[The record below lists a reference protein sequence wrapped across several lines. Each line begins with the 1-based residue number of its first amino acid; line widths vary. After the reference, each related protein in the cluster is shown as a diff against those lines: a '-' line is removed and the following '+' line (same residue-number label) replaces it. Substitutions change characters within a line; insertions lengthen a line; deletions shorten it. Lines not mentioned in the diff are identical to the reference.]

1 MGAVGQISLQ
11 PEPRVLR
18 IFISYA
24 SEDLKIALA
33 IANAFRVALGDV
45 FAEIN
50 IDKWFLQAGD
60 EFKKQIELKLDKT
73 DIFVIVY
80 TGAEKQSHSF
90 SGWEVGYFDHVVK
103 TSPDRTKIPLF
114 LDNAPITAEGVQ
126 GIALNVPRRSLQLD
140 LAGFES
146 ELQVNEEDPMCVLL
160 ATLQERVDEIRVA
173 GGYHRAEKKPDQ
185 DPVVRVREMK
195 TQIFRYLK
203 STVETTLKPQKQIV
217 IRTKGGTLQSNDA
230 DLPADADLVPSVGS
244 MEIFGLPDNPMTWQK
259 FLESTSENKFADS
272 WREAI
277 TSVIISSLPDKI
289 NVDNSQIVVSND
301 EAKTYRLILTTATKC
316 YDDNREFNLY
326 FVETLRRPDYGDA
339 STTRLLKG
347 LELSCRFR
355 FMFLEGN
362 SEFSGRNLMATS
374 PSRIPQMAKS
384 LLQELNLL
392 RKDSREAGLDKPAVW
407 SNYMNWDNI
416 DAMSAAYRP
425 REMKLRQVLG
435 QIIASKDDIE
445 RIEPLRQNL
454 AEILNEMEEH
464 IRPTNTILIR
474 DMAEKF
480 LTMVKDSD
488 HDAPHIGNP

>member
-1 MGAVGQISLQ
+1 MGAVGQIGLQ
-11 PEPRVLR
+11 PEPHVLR

-90 SGWEVGYFDHVVK
+90 SGWEVGYFDHIMK
-103 TSPDRTKIPLF
+103 TSPNRKKIPLF
-114 LDNAPITAEGVQ
+114 LDYAPITAEGVQ
-126 GIALNVPRRSLQLD
+126 GIALNIPRLTLQLD
-140 LAGFES
+140 LKEFES
-146 ELQVNEEDPMCVLL
+146 ALQVDEKDPMCVLL
-160 ATLQERVDEIRVA
+160 VELQEQVDDIRAA

-185 DPVVRVREMK
+185 DPVARVREMK

-217 IRTKGGTLQSNDA
+217 IRTKGGTLHANDG
-230 DLPADADLVPSVGS
+230 DLPADADFVPTVGS
-244 MEIFGLPDNPMTWQK
+244 MEIFGLPDNPMTWQQ
-259 FLESTSENKFADS
+259 FLQSTAENKFSDS

-289 NVDNSQIVVSND
+289 NVDNSQIIVSND

-362 SEFSGRNLMATS
+362 SEFSGRNLMATTL
-374 PSRIPQMAKS
+374 SRIPQMAKS

-407 SNYMNWDNI
+407 SNYMNWDDINT
-416 DAMSAAYRP
+416 MTEEYRP
-425 REMKLRQVLG
+425 REMKLREVLG
-435 QIIASKDDIE
+435 QIIASKDEAE
-445 RIEPLRQNL
+445 RIEPLRKNL
-454 AEILNEMEEH
+454 TDILSEMEEH
-464 IRPTNTILIR
+464 VRPTNTILIR
-474 DMAEKF
+474 DMAEK
-480 LTMVKDSD
+480 LQTMIKESE
-488 HDAPHIGNP
+488 HEAPHTGL